1 MIICILK
8 IKVRVKNI
16 KMMYEYLM
24 NKLMKVWF
32 IKRISN
38 WVLRYVKSRYISIEN
53 VIVCGVKV
61 IGNKLV

>member
-8 IKVRVKNI
+8 IMVRVKNI

-53 VIVCGVKV
+53 VIVCEVKV